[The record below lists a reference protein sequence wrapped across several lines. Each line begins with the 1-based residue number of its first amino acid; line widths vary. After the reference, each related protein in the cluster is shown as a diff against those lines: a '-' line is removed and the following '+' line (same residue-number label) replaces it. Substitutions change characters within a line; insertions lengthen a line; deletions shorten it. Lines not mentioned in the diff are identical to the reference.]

1 MNLKTLKSAVVP
13 AYKAMR
19 RPEWVAP
26 KERVKLTKAEK
37 KKIEKLWGEV
47 WSKPSF
53 GWHEH
58 YKAVNGEFDARYLPT
73 DVFYLDLLP
82 KLSNRL
88 LAAAWEDKA
97 YYNVRYPDVS
107 FPKLLMA
114 SIDGRLHDG
123 DLSPIG
129 WDAAYKIVKAR
140 RAVFAKPSIESA
152 RGIGAFKLD
161 TSEVS
166 GPKDLK
172 ARLSKL
178 NENFVVQ
185 DLVEQHEMLS
195 RFNSSSVNI
204 MRLNSVRLDG
214 EPFLANASVRFGA
227 KGEVT
232 DIAYINGVETTNAVG
247 IKGDGRLK
255 DFYSNQDGLRRPIAD
270 IGFGS
275 GDVIPGFADV
285 VECCASIHR
294 RMHHFGIV
302 AFDVT
307 VDKAGKPLV
316 IETNL
321 TFPGTVFYQY
331 ANGPFFGDRTEEVI
345 EWCKA
350 RKHAS
355 SLKGIL
361 V

>member
-1 MNLKTLKSAVVP
+1 MKAAVARV
-13 AYKAMR
+13 YMGLR
-19 RPEWVAP
+19 RPEWAPPKSRVA
-26 KERVKLTKAEK
+26 LTAAEK
-37 KKIEKLWGEV
+37 KEVEKLWGGV

-58 YKAVNGEFDARYLPT
+58 FKAVNGEFDVRYMPT

-97 YYNVRYPDVS
+97 YYNVRYPDIS
-107 FPKLLMA
+107 FPKLLLV

-129 WDAAYKIVKAR
+129 WDAAYEIIKTR
-140 RAVFAKPSIESA
+140 RAVFAKPSVESA

-161 TSEVS
+161 TSEVIS
-166 GPKDLK
+166 PKDLK
-172 ARLSKL
+172 ARFSKL
-178 NENFVVQ
+178 DENFVVQ
-185 DLVEQHEMLS
+185 EVVEQHEMLS

-204 MRLNSVRLDG
+204 MRLNSVRLGG
-214 EPFLANASVRFGA
+214 EPFLANASVRFGV

-232 DIAYINGVETTNAVG
+232 DVAYINGVETANVVG
-247 IKGDGRLK
+247 INGDGQLK
-255 DFYSNQDGLRRPIAD
+255 DFYCNQDGLRRPVTD
-270 IGFGS
+270 IGFVS
-275 GDVIPGFADV
+275 GDAIPGFADV
-285 VECCASIHR
+285 VECCSSIHR

-302 AFDVT
+302 AFDMT

-321 TFPGTVFYQY
+321 TFPGAVFYQY

-350 RKHAS
+350 RNNDA
-355 SLKGIL
+355 SLKAIL